1 MITFRCPN
9 CGTEYELGE
18 EYQGKK
24 VACSVCDFRFYVP
37 EHQIPQTTPVPVP
50 VPQVVPNAS
59 SSQETEFQ
67 EMGTPAEPAF
77 NEGPATWVTCPHC
90 WQHFDLRE
98 IKYISRHPEL
108 QGDAILGEDAQLR
121 FVPVKYSARGLAI
134 DARGMECP
142 EMACPN
148 CHLPIPEAV
157 VEQPSSIFSIV
168 GAPSSG
174 KSYFLTSMLWQAR
187 KILPNCFEFNLA
199 DVDSSFNMVVNS
211 YEKLLFMNNRPDE
224 PVALPKTELQGGG
237 FTNQITMNGFPVDL
251 PKPFVFAMTPMQGHP
266 GYGKDSKNLQRN
278 IILYDNA
285 GEHFQPGQES
295 VNNMATSHLSYSDGI
310 IFIYDPLRDARMQKF
325 CDKNDPQFQLE
336 STNQLALFYEMSTRI
351 RKFSN
356 LSASEK
362 YEQPLIVAVAKF
374 DALEKKFNIPFKH
387 DDFLCY
393 DGETMEYSLD
403 IQKIT
408 DISFQIRR
416 KLLEIA
422 PEFVSAAEGF
432 SDNVYFVPVS
442 AFGSAP
448 QFISFDNDKNRPML
462 GIVPNDMK
470 PKWIE
475 VPLLLQLYLHG
486 LINGSIKNL
495 PSTTPVQNYKFTQD
509 TIICTLPGTGVRC
522 ELPKVYWGMSVYC
535 PESNCYC
542 TIPEPEGFSR
552 NVSCKAASLDEQID
566 NDFWNI

>member
-1 MITFRCPN
+1 MCIFQCPN
-9 CGTEYELGE
+9 CGTEYELSE
-18 EYQGKK
+18 EFQGKK
-24 VACSVCDFRFYVP
+24 VACSVCDFRFHVP
-37 EHQIPQTTPVPVP
+37 IQPPPPAVEPVPPP
-50 VPQVVPNAS
+50 VMPEIPEEPA
-59 SSQETEFQ
+59 
-67 EMGTPAEPAF
+67 PAEPAF

-98 IKYISRHPEL
+98 IKYIARHPEL
-108 QGDAILGEDAQLR
+108 QGDAVLGEDAQLR
-121 FVPVKYSARGLAI
+121 FTPVKYSARGLAI

-157 VEQPSSIFSIV
+157 VELPSSIFSIV

-187 KILPNCFEFNLA
+187 KTLPNHFEFNLA
-199 DVDSSFNMVVNS
+199 DVDSSFNMVVNN
-211 YEKLLFMNNRPDE
+211 YEKLLFMNNHPDE
-224 PVALPKTELQGGG
+224 LVALPKTELQGGG

-266 GYGKDSKNLQRN
+266 GYEKDRKNLQRN

-295 VNNMATSHLSYSDGI
+295 VNNMATNHLAFSDGI

-325 CDKNDPQFQLE
+325 CNEKDPQYQLE
-336 STNQLALFYEMSTRI
+336 STNQLALFYEMATRI

-362 YEQPLIVAVAKF
+362 YNQPLIVAVAKF
-374 DALEKKFNIPFKH
+374 DVLQDKFGIPFN
-387 DDFLCY
+387 DNDFLY
-393 DGETMEYSLD
+393 YNEETLEYSID
-403 IQKIT
+403 VQNIA

-422 PEFVSAAEGF
+422 PEFVGAAEGF
-432 SDNVYFVPVS
+432 SNNVYFIPVS
-442 AFGSAP
+442 AFGCSP
-448 QFISFDNDKNRPML
+448 QFISYDNEKQRPVL

-475 VPLLLQLYLHG
+475 VPLLMQFYLHG
-486 LINGSIKNL
+486 LIHGSYKNI
-495 PSTTPVQNYKFTQD
+495 PSANPIQNYKFTKD
-509 TIICTLPGTGVRC
+509 TIIFSFPGTGIRC
-522 ELPKVYWGMSVYC
+522 ELPKVYWGMSLFCRENNSYYTLPV
-535 PESNCYC
+535 
-542 TIPEPEGFSR
+542 PEGYSR
-552 NVSCKAASLDEQID
+552 EVTCKAASLDEQID
-566 NDFWNI
+566 NDFWNV